1 MMRINVGDTVSFK
14 DEVGEQKSGEIRQL
28 LSDMDSYEDMKLK
41 DGGPYYASKKI
52 TASENKKRKKSKLSP
67 LEVPIYV
74 PVKKKNMDSVFLEIE
89 TFIGRKFIWMNE
101 VERIIKPI

>member
-14 DEVGEQKSGEIRQL
+14 DEFGEQKSGEILQL
-28 LSDMDSYEDMKLK
+28 LSDMDSYEDMRLR
-41 DGGPYYASKKI
+41 DGIPYYASKKI

>member
-1 MMRINVGDTVSFK
+1 M
-14 DEVGEQKSGEIRQL
+14 

-41 DGGPYYASKKI
+41 DGVPYYASKKI

-67 LEVPIYV
+67 LKVPIYV
-74 PVKKKNMDSVFLEIE
+74 PVKEKNMDSVFLEID

-101 VERIIKPI
+101 VERIIKPV

>member
-14 DEVGEQKSGEIRQL
+14 DEFGEQKSGEILQL

-41 DGGPYYASKKI
+41 DGIPYYASKKM

-74 PVKKKNMDSVFLEIE
+74 PVKKKNTVSVFLEIE
-89 TFIGRKFIWMNE
+89 IFNGRKFILINE

>member
-14 DEVGEQKSGEIRQL
+14 DEYGEQKLGEILQL

-41 DGGPYYASKKI
+41 DGVPYYASKKI